1 MIAAPTA
8 ATRMDDDHDDG
19 VVHHLSF
26 RKRRRDRRRRRSTFR
41 FVVII
46 IVFVFL
52 INFNIIPNN
61 NNNNNNSNN
70 NNNGVSATV
79 IDEDTNN
86 CADEFENCVTN
97 RDCCGHIECITG
109 DWQYTTDSTCL
120 SERSRTLDMQTKG
133 LKLNVNEII
142 ISLKD
147 YIYQHSSITISVQQE
162 DEEIFFSKIAY
173 KYRHDIPKL
182 IVKLEKKYNIKDLMV
197 IPNLMDDFIINSN
210 DDKKKKEQQS
220 SSSSSSSE
228 L

>member
-1 MIAAPTA
+1 MTA
-8 ATRMDDDHDDG
+8 ASTATTRMDDDHDDG
-19 VVHHLSF
+19 VVHHLSS
-26 RKRRRDRRRRRSTFR
+26 RKRRRERRRRSTFR

-197 IPNLMDDFIINSN
+197 IPNLMDDFIINNN